1 MYYMLLPRNIL
12 NQVYRSNG
20 KKPVDY
26 FKFVIDPE
34 SFGNN
39 TKQKYL
45 SFYRNVDM
53 LL

>member
-1 MYYMLLPRNIL
+1 MLLPRNIL

-39 TKQKYL
+39 IENKNIYHFIL
-45 SFYRNVDM
+45 M
-53 LL
+53 LTCCCR

>member
-39 TKQKYL
+39 TNHDYH
-45 SFYRNVDM
+45 NDDVDT
-53 LL
+53 L